1 MIWQDKGYL
10 ISQIKYNENSVISE
24 FFTEMHGKVSGIIFG
39 ASSKKLKNYLLIGN
53 KFHLN
58 FNSKNDDKL
67 GYFKI
72 EIEKANTPFFLD
84 NKTKLSCL
92 IYAINLLKILTVE
105 NQENKNIFYL
115 IDDFFILLKSKN
127 WVEHFIFWEL
137 NILKNVG
144 YDINFKNYV
153 SKEIING
160 IQSYMVNSN
169 NMKRIVPNYL
179 IDKNKKPKNLKELF
193 DGLNLV
199 GDFLDKTIIKPNNLN
214 FPNSRI
220 DFVNLLK

>member
-92 IYAINLLKILTVE
+92 IYAMSLLKVLTAE
-105 NQENKNIFYL
+105 NQENKNMFYL
-115 IDDFFILLKSKN
+115 INDFFTLLESEN
-127 WVEHFIFWEL
+127 WVKHFIFWEL
-137 NILKNVG
+137 NILKNLG

-153 SKEIING
+153 SRENING

-169 NMKRIVPNYL
+169 NMKRSVPNYL
-179 IDKNKKPKNLKELF
+179 IDKNKKPKNFKELF
-193 DGLNLV
+193 EGLNLV
-199 GDFLDKTIIKPNNLN
+199 GDFLDKTVIKPNNLN

>member
-92 IYAINLLKILTVE
+92 IYAMSLLKVLTAE
-105 NQENKNIFYL
+105 NQENKNMFYL
-115 IDDFFILLKSKN
+115 INDFFTLLESEN
-127 WVEHFIFWEL
+127 WVKHFIFWEL
-137 NILKNVG
+137 NILKNLG

-153 SKEIING
+153 SRENING

-179 IDKNKKPKNLKELF
+179 IDKNKKPKNFKELF

-199 GDFLDKTIIKPNNLN
+199 GDFLDKTVIKPNNLN

>member
-92 IYAINLLKILTVE
+92 IYAMSLLKVLTAE
-105 NQENKNIFYL
+105 NQENKNMFYL
-115 IDDFFILLKSKN
+115 INDFFTLLESEN
-127 WVEHFIFWEL
+127 WVKHFIFWEL
-137 NILKNVG
+137 NILKNLG

-153 SKEIING
+153 SRENING

-179 IDKNKKPKNLKELF
+179 IDKNKKPKNFKELF
-193 DGLNLV
+193 EGLNLV
-199 GDFLDKTIIKPNNLN
+199 GDFLDKTVIKPNNLN